1 MSQSLGETARNAIG
15 SLKRGLGAFLG
26 KESSPTA
33 ADSFEDQESPD
44 LASESVE
51 AAGSV
56 RAAGVRAAGIGPAGV
71 GAAVGVPGGSA
82 AGSAARG
89 ASGTQLQFTAQGPQ
103 WGFASWQLSE
113 ADRRGLEQSGATS
126 LSLRIADVTGLS
138 GDEATPHAQQE
149 VSVDRSASQWGMALP
164 LADRDYRVDLG
175 YHSPGGWVLLA
186 RSSVATIPGLGD
198 GLSVPPPFTAFAQP
212 SSSVTTR
219 WDQPVVTGAPG
230 NPEAPGAVLHE
241 QLYQTATMR
250 LRKLG
255 RGSETFHELDLLE
268 GAAGARASHGG
279 LSDSGPGLW
288 ASGRNES
295 GVGGVPPRQRSF
307 WLVAD
312 AELIVYGA
320 TEPSATLKIGEE
332 VVPLSSDGTFRI
344 QVPFRDGQQLYPI
357 EAIAIDGE
365 QKRNI
370 VLRFER
376 DTPED
381 HTNPADEAKAEWF

>member
-1 MSQSLGETARNAIG
+1 MSQSLGETARNALG

-26 KESSPTA
+26 RDSSA
-33 ADSFEDQESPD
+33 ASSQAPEAPAFQDPAPSD
-44 LASESVE
+44 LAEPASS
-51 AAGSV
+51 ADRAPSTGS
-56 RAAGVRAAGIGPAGV
+56 PA
-71 GAAVGVPGGSA
+71 
-82 AGSAARG
+82 
-89 ASGTQLQFTAQGPQ
+89 TQLHFTAQGPQ
-103 WGFASWQLSE
+103 WGFASWQLSDT
-113 ADRRGLEQSGATS
+113 DRRGLEQSGATA

-138 GDEATPHAQQE
+138 GDVATPHAQQE

-175 YHSPGGWVLLA
+175 YHSPSGWVLLA
-186 RSSVATIPGLGD
+186 RSAVATIPGLGD
-198 GLSVPPPFTAFAQP
+198 GLSVPPPFAAFTQPGSSTAPWQAP
-212 SSSVTTR
+212 VSVGTN
-219 WDQPVVTGAPG
+219 GSG
-230 NPEAPGAVLHE
+230 EAPGAVLHE
-241 QLYQTATMR
+241 QLYQTATLRMR
-250 LRKLG
+250 QMG

-268 GAAGARASHGG
+268 GAAGAHGTHGG

-288 ASGRNES
+288 ASGRNDS
-295 GVGGVPPRQRSF
+295 GIGGVRARQRSF

-332 VVPLSSDGTFRI
+332 VVPLSADGTFRV

-376 DTPED
+376 TTPED
-381 HTNPADEAKAEWF
+381 HTNPADEAKSEWF

>member
-1 MSQSLGETARNAIG
+1 MSQSLGETARNALG

-26 KESSPTA
+26 RDNSAAASDSAQVPASQEPSPGA
-33 ADSFEDQESPD
+33 
-44 LASESVE
+44 LA
-51 AAGSV
+51 GD
-56 RAAGVRAAGIGPAGV
+56 PNL
-71 GAAVGVPGGSA
+71 GSA
-82 AGSAARG
+82 FPSDRSA
-89 ASGTQLQFTAQGPQ
+89 GTQLQFTAQGPQ
-103 WGFASWQLSE
+103 WGFASWQLGE
-113 ADRRGLEQSGATS
+113 ADRRGLDQSGATA

-138 GDEATPHAQQE
+138 GDAAATPHAQQE

-175 YHSPGGWVLLA
+175 YHSPSGWVLLA
-186 RSSVATIPGLGD
+186 RSAVVTIPGLGD
-198 GLSVPPPFTAFAQP
+198 GLSVPPPFAAF
-212 SSSVTTR
+212 
-219 WDQPVVTGAPG
+219 DQPGNATAPG
-230 NPEAPGAVLHE
+230 SWQAPASAGQAPFEALGAGLHE
-241 QLYQTATMR
+241 QLYQTATLRMR
-250 LRKLG
+250 QMG

-268 GAAGARASHGG
+268 GAAGAHGTHGG

-288 ASGRNES
+288 ASGRNDS
-295 GVGGVPPRQRSF
+295 GIGGVRARQRSF

-332 VVPLSSDGTFRI
+332 VVPLSADGTFRV

-357 EAIAIDGE
+357 EATAIDGE

-376 DTPED
+376 TTPED
-381 HTNPADEAKAEWF
+381 HTNPASDAKAEWF

>member
-1 MSQSLGETARNAIG
+1 MSQSLGESARNALG
-15 SLKRGLGAFLG
+15 SLKRGVSALLGRGSSAASSQVAEPPAFQDP
-26 KESSPTA
+26 SP
-33 ADSFEDQESPD
+33 SD
-44 LASESVE
+44 LAAPARPADRAPST
-51 AAGSV
+51 GS
-56 RAAGVRAAGIGPAGV
+56 PA
-71 GAAVGVPGGSA
+71 
-82 AGSAARG
+82 
-89 ASGTQLQFTAQGPQ
+89 TQLHFTAQGPQ

-113 ADRRGLEQSGATS
+113 ADRLGLEQSGATA

-138 GDEATPHAQQE
+138 HDVATPHAQQE
-149 VSVDRSASQWGMALP
+149 VSVDRYASQWGMALP

-175 YHSPGGWVLLA
+175 YHSSGGWVLLA
-186 RSSVATIPGLGD
+186 RSAVATIPGLGD
-198 GLSVPPPFTAFAQP
+198 GLSVPPPFAAFSQP
-212 SSSVTTR
+212 GSTPTP
-219 WDQPVVTGAPG
+219 WQAPAG
-230 NPEAPGAVLHE
+230 VGTHGSGEAPGAVLHE

-250 LRKLG
+250 MRQMG

-268 GAAGARASHGG
+268 GAAGAHATHGG

-288 ASGRNES
+288 ASGRNDS
-295 GVGGVPPRQRSF
+295 GIGGVRARQRSF

-332 VVPLSSDGTFRI
+332 VVPLSADGTFRV

-357 EAIAIDGE
+357 EATAIDGE

-376 DTPED
+376 TTPED
-381 HTNPADEAKAEWF
+381 HTNPADEAKSEWF

>member
-1 MSQSLGETARNAIG
+1 MSQSLGETARNALG

-26 KESSPTA
+26 RGSSTA
-33 ADSFEDQESPD
+33 ASDSAQVPASQEPSPGA
-44 LASESVE
+44 LA
-51 AAGSV
+51 GD
-56 RAAGVRAAGIGPAGV
+56 PNL
-71 GAAVGVPGGSA
+71 GSA
-82 AGSAARG
+82 FPSNRSA
-89 ASGTQLQFTAQGPQ
+89 GTQLQFTAQGPQ
-103 WGFASWQLSE
+103 WGFASWQLGE
-113 ADRRGLEQSGATS
+113 ADRRGLDQSGATA

-138 GDEATPHAQQE
+138 GDVATPHAQQE

-175 YHSPGGWVLLA
+175 YHSPSGWVLLA
-186 RSSVATIPGLGD
+186 RSAVVTIPGLGD
-198 GLSVPPPFTAFAQP
+198 GLSVPPPFAAF
-212 SSSVTTR
+212 
-219 WDQPVVTGAPG
+219 DQPGSATAPG
-230 NPEAPGAVLHE
+230 SWQAPASAGQAPFEALGAGLHE
-241 QLYQTATMR
+241 QLYQTATLRMR
-250 LRKLG
+250 QMG

-268 GAAGARASHGG
+268 GAAGAHGTHGG

-288 ASGRNES
+288 ASGRNDS
-295 GVGGVPPRQRSF
+295 GIGGVRARQRSF

-332 VVPLSSDGTFRI
+332 VVPLSADGTFRV

-357 EAIAIDGE
+357 EATAIDGE

-376 DTPED
+376 TTPED
-381 HTNPADEAKAEWF
+381 HTNPASDAKSEWF

>member
-1 MSQSLGETARNAIG
+1 MSQSLGETARNALG

-26 KESSPTA
+26 KDGNADASDTGSGADGHGADQA
-33 ADSFEDQESPD
+33 A
-44 LASESVE
+44 ASN
-51 AAGSV
+51 
-56 RAAGVRAAGIGPAGV
+56 V
-71 GAAVGVPGGSA
+71 GAGFASPA
-82 AGSAARG
+82 APA
-89 ASGTQLQFTAQGPQ
+89 TQLHFTAQGPQ
-103 WGFASWQLSE
+103 WGFANWQLSE
-113 ADRRGLEQSGATS
+113 ADRRALEQSGAPA
-126 LSLRIADVTGLS
+126 LSLRIADVTGLF
-138 GDEATPHAQQE
+138 GDDAKPHAQQE
-149 VSVDRSASQWGMALP
+149 VSVDRHASQWGMALP

-175 YHSPGGWVLLA
+175 YHSPSGWVLLA
-186 RSSVATIPGLGD
+186 RSAVATIPGLGD
-198 GLSVPPPFTAFAQP
+198 GLSVPPPFAAFAQP
-212 SSSVTTR
+212 GSAVGPWQASVN
-219 WDQPVVTGAPG
+219 PG
-230 NPEAPGAVLHE
+230 GNGSGEAPGDRLHE

-250 LRKLG
+250 LRTLG

-268 GAAGARASHGG
+268 GAADRASHGG

-295 GVGGVPPRQRSF
+295 GLGGVRPRQRSF

-332 VVPLSSDGTFRI
+332 VVPLSADGTFRV

-357 EAIAIDGE
+357 EATAIDGD

-376 DTPED
+376 TTPED
-381 HTNPADEAKAEWF
+381 HTNPPGEAKAEWF

>member
-1 MSQSLGETARNAIG
+1 MSQSLGETARNALG

-26 KESSPTA
+26 KDSPAQEPLPGEAPLGQA
-33 ADSFEDQESPD
+33 ASPGDQ
-44 LASESVE
+44 AE
-51 AAGSV
+51 AAYP
-56 RAAGVRAAGIGPAGV
+56 AAGFPSAGPA
-71 GAAVGVPGGSA
+71 
-82 AGSAARG
+82 
-89 ASGTQLQFTAQGPQ
+89 TQLHFSAQGPQ

-113 ADRRGLEQSGATS
+113 ADRRGLEQSGATA
-126 LSLRIADVTGLS
+126 LTLRIADVTGLAA
-138 GDEATPHAQQE
+138 DVATPHAQQE
-149 VSVDRSASQWGMALP
+149 VSVDRLASQWGMALP

-175 YHSPGGWVLLA
+175 YHSSGGWVLLA
-186 RSSVATIPGLGD
+186 RSGVATIPGLGD

-212 SSSVTTR
+212 VSTVGTWQAPASVASN
-219 WDQPVVTGAPG
+219 GSG
-230 NPEAPGAVLHE
+230 EAPGAVLHE

-250 LRKLG
+250 MRQMG

-268 GAAGARASHGG
+268 GAAGAHGTHGG

-288 ASGRNES
+288 ASGRNDS
-295 GVGGVPPRQRSF
+295 GIGGVRPRQRSF

-332 VVPLSSDGTFRI
+332 VVPLSADGTFRV

-357 EAIAIDGE
+357 EATAIDGE

-376 DTPED
+376 TTPED

>member
-1 MSQSLGETARNAIG
+1 MSQSLGETARNALG

-26 KESSPTA
+26 KDGN
-33 ADSFEDQESPD
+33 ADAPD
-44 LASESVE
+44 TGFAPDGQ
-51 AAGSV
+51 GS
-56 RAAGVRAAGIGPAGV
+56 GL
-71 GAAVGVPGGSA
+71 GAAPSSGAGFSSA
-82 AGSAARG
+82 SAP
-89 ASGTQLQFTAQGPQ
+89 STQLHFTAQGPQ

-113 ADRRGLEQSGATS
+113 ADRRGLEQSGATA

-138 GDEATPHAQQE
+138 GDAAKPHAQQE
-149 VSVDRSASQWGMALP
+149 VSVDRNASQWGMALP

-186 RSSVATIPGLGD
+186 RSAVATIPGLGD
-198 GLSVPPPFTAFAQP
+198 GLSVPPPFAAFAQP
-212 SSSVTTR
+212 GSAT
-219 WDQPVVTGAPG
+219 APWQAAANTNG
-230 NPEAPGAVLHE
+230 NGFGEAPGAVLHE

-268 GAAGARASHGG
+268 GAAGDRASHGG

-295 GVGGVPPRQRSF
+295 GLGGVRPRQRSF

-320 TEPSATLKIGEE
+320 TEPSATLKIGDE
-332 VVPLSSDGTFRI
+332 VVPLSADGTFRV

-357 EAIAIDGE
+357 EATAIDGE

-376 DTPED
+376 TTPED
-381 HTNPADEAKAEWF
+381 HTNPPGEAKAEWF